1 MKTLYQ
7 RVPTREQL
15 IIISNPRADVQ
26 LIRGAA
32 GSGKTTTALLMLK
45 QLASFWLSR
54 KKRQGLS
61 GDINILIITFNR
73 TLRGYIQDLAE
84 KQVRGSSEL
93 NLTVSTF
100 GKWALSLFQNTD
112 LLEDEERK
120 NKIRELAR
128 DIPLLDSFILDEV
141 DYLLGR
147 FPPDNIEDY
156 IACSRVERGRSPRV
170 DRRLREKLIKEVVA
184 PYAEWKEKMGKVDWN
199 DMAVMVMEI
208 REPEKYDIIIA
219 DETQDLSANQV
230 RAIMN
235 CEADPS
241 SVIFI
246 MDAVQRIYP
255 RGFLWAEVGI
265 SSIRSHRLK
274 ENYRNTKEICRFA
287 VPLLTGLNI
296 GDDGTFPD
304 LASCK
309 NSGPTPIVVKGR
321 YREQV
326 NYVINYIESYIDLA
340 SESVVFLHP
349 LGWFNYLKSVLR
361 KQSLDFVEITRQAEW
376 PRGPENIALS
386 TMHSGKGL
394 EFDHV
399 FILGLNEE
407 TTPHGSDEGDTALE
421 NLRRILAMAITRARK
436 SVILGYKPGQA
447 YSLIGIL
454 NKDTYREKPV

>member
-1 MKTLYQ
+1 
-7 RVPTREQL
+7 
-15 IIISNPRADVQ
+15 
-26 LIRGAA
+26 
-32 GSGKTTTALLMLK
+32 
-45 QLASFWLSR
+45 
-54 KKRQGLS
+54 
-61 GDINILIITFNR
+61 
-73 TLRGYIQDLAE
+73 
-84 KQVRGSSEL
+84 
-93 NLTVSTF
+93 
-100 GKWALSLFQNTD
+100 
-112 LLEDEERK
+112 
-120 NKIRELAR
+120 
-128 DIPLLDSFILDEV
+128 
-141 DYLLGR
+141 
-147 FPPDNIEDY
+147 
-156 IACSRVERGRSPRV
+156 
-170 DRRLREKLIKEVVA
+170 
-184 PYAEWKEKMGKVDWN
+184 
-199 DMAVMVMEI
+199 
-208 REPEKYDIIIA
+208 
-219 DETQDLSANQV
+219 DLSANQV

-235 CEADPS
+235 CAADPS

-287 VPLLTGLNI
+287 VPLLTGLNV

-321 YREQV
+321 YRKQV
-326 NYVINYIESYIDLA
+326 DYVINYNESYIDLA

-349 LGWFNYLKSVLR
+349 LGWFNYLKSALR
-361 KQSLDFVEITRQAEW
+361 KQSLDFVEITRLAEW

-447 YSLIGIL
+447 SSLIGIL
-454 NKDTYREKPV
+454 DKDTYREESV